1 MNKFRRTFQL
11 PRRKNLRRKPQGFI
25 SPQTKRRLHWL
36 PNALTLCNS
45 WCGFAAILWTL
56 SAYSKIPAG
65 GSVPT
70 ETYNVL
76 ATASLIILG
85 AMIFDVLDGYAAR
98 MLNATSLHGMQMDSL
113 SDMVTFGVAP
123 AVIMAIMTH
132 RLQGVQTTM
141 QVWITYL
148 LCSVYVGCTA
158 LRLATYN
165 VKALEK
171 TGDDSTFHGLPSP
184 GAAAA
189 IASLV
194 LAVRGFDRDL
204 SKFALVFPIYAAVL
218 GGLMVSSLP
227 YKHLGKWLLSRK
239 GNPTLKIML
248 LVVLLF
254 MVGLFGAY
262 AIFTV
267 ITLYVLS
274 GPFIAIKNWLV
285 APGKS
290 KR

>member
-1 MNKFRRTFQL
+1 MNKFHSTFQL
-11 PRRKNLRRKPQGFI
+11 PRRKHLRRKPQGI
-25 SPQTKRRLHWL
+25 SAKTKRRLHWL
-36 PNALTLCNS
+36 PNALTLCNAL
-45 WCGFAAILWTL
+45 CGFAAILWTL
-56 SAYSKIPAG
+56 SAYGRVPAEAV
-65 GSVPT
+65 SA

-76 ATASLIILG
+76 ATAPLIILG

-98 MLNATSLHGMQMDSL
+98 MLNATSMHGMQMDSL

-123 AVIMAIMTH
+123 AVVMAIMTH
-132 RLQGVQTTM
+132 RLQGVQTTA
-141 QVWITYL
+141 QVWVTYL

-165 VKALEK
+165 VKAIEK
-171 TGDDSTFHGLPSP
+171 TAEESTFHGLPSP

-194 LAVRGFDRDL
+194 LAVRVFDRDL

-239 GNPTLKIML
+239 GNPTFKIML

-254 MVGLFGAY
+254 MVGIFKSY

-274 GPFIAIKNWLV
+274 GPVMALRNWLQNP
-285 APGKS
+285 AKS
-290 KR
+290 KK